1 MVVDGLGCGCSG
13 GGVCDSGD
21 GCGIAVGVAGKV
33 CAMVA
38 VVDDVGVGVSGD
50 GVGGGG
56 SHEAVCYADP

>member
-21 GCGIAVGVAGKV
+21 GCSIAVGVAGKV

-38 VVDDVGVGVSGD
+38 VVDDVRVGVSGD
-50 GVGGGG
+50 GVGGF
-56 SHEAVCYADP
+56 S